1 MEECAPE
8 CGERPKAPAGERESG
23 VCAVLLVNRGLGGLP
38 LPEAGSGQ
46 GQGAP
51 GILSHRGSDFSRRG
65 QADTYVQPVLT

>member
-1 MEECAPE
+1 MSEENVPSASSAQSGLHDKE
-8 CGERPKAPAGERESG
+8 IGEGHG
-23 VCAVLLVNRGLGGLP
+23 GLGGLP

-51 GILSHRGSDFSRRG
+51 GILSHRGGDFSRRG